1 MAKITRIATTVTAR
15 YFPGQGASDAFYL
28 DGRLTGRR
36 ESRAADIS
44 LDREDRGSFFAVF
57 AHQAAAGKD
66 PQAEIAAV
74 RPHLDR
80 ILNDVKKTG
89 RNIDAEINELA
100 DCGVAVAGRMTLQHA
115 GVRQPYFAGIVV
127 KDQEIASITIG
138 RGCSYLYRNDILYPL
153 TDDEFEME
161 EIDAFGRP
169 VEGLD
174 MYCAGVAGTV
184 RYSNI
189 AQLQMDDCLIV
200 CNREVMDALG
210 QREVLRILYE
220 AEDQCE
226 AAGMIIT
233 EAAAKSPGA
242 SLQFMIGFVESATVA
257 DKSTRGSWI
266 GKKAAAPVAVVPPVL
281 SSLPVQPDD
290 LSAVPAM
297 FEQAPEELEEIPA
310 EPFAPLPERVDDTEA
325 PAVWEEEI
333 PVEPAGDEFPALDI
347 PDIQQDSYATE
358 SVMASARQ
366 RTPDYNARNRRGDV
380 YPDPGDDEEDGDAPA
395 YGRSRLGTYLLIAVV
410 AVALVVA
417 LYLIFRDPKDPTPT
431 TVPSGTTTVTGQ
443 TTPGTTAPTTSATL
457 PSGQTTEPGQT
468 TLPGQTTQAG
478 PGTIDPATPKELPT
492 TYKIRPGDT
501 LYRIA
506 LYFYDDGSG
515 YFVQLIRDANGM
527 VEGDPLYV
535 DNVLMIPAIPA
546 ATEPPATQATTT
558 EAP

>member
-1 MAKITRIATTVTAR
+1 VQSIKRVRAQDAAFRFKSDSGGADMAKITRIATTVTAR

-36 ESRAADIS
+36 ESRAADIT

-66 PQAEIAAV
+66 PQTEIAAV

-115 GVRQPYFAGIVV
+115 GVRQPYFAGVVV

-200 CNREVMDALG
+200 CNREVMEALG

-290 LSAVPAM
+290 LSEVPAL
-297 FEQAPEELEEIPA
+297 FHPAQEEPEVAPPQT
-310 EPFAPLPERVDDTEA
+310 FAPLPDRAESPEPTSAWD
-325 PAVWEEEI
+325 EEE
-333 PVEPAGDEFPALDI
+333 PGETGDETFPALDI
-347 PDIQQDSYATE
+347 PDIQQDTYKTE
-358 SVMASARQ
+358 SVAASARQ
-366 RTPDYNARNRRGDV
+366 RTSGYTPRSRRGDV
-380 YPDPGDDEEDGDAPA
+380 YPDPGEDEDEDGTPP

-417 LYLIFRDPKDPTPT
+417 LYLIFRDPNNPAPTTTPT
-431 TVPSGTTTVTGQ
+431 GTTTVTGQ
-443 TTPGTTAPTTSATL
+443 TTPGTTSPTTSATL
-457 PSGQTTEPGQT
+457 PSGETTVPGGT
-468 TLPGQTTQAG
+468 TVPGETTAS
-478 PGTIDPATPKELPT
+478 GT
-492 TYKIRPGDT
+492 GDH
-501 LYRIA
+501 RSHHA
-506 LYFYDDGSG
+506 QG
-515 YFVQLIRDANGM
+515 
-527 VEGDPLYV
+527 
-535 DNVLMIPAIPA
+535 
-546 ATEPPATQATTT
+546 
-558 EAP
+558 APHDLQGQVW